1 MSVTREDKMKSPGMD
16 AAAIRRRAADGKS
29 ALGVVARGFMLG
41 AILLLFAMS
50 SFSQTGE
57 ISRRLG
63 LGTASALS
71 DSKVASGLKEA
82 LRVGATNAV
91 KLTGRRDG
99 YFGNEAIKILMPNNF
114 RTLEKGLRAIG
125 YGPKVDGFVLS
136 MNRAAEAAAP
146 SARKIFTDAI
156 LAMSFDDAR
165 KILSGG
171 ETAATDYF
179 KDKTSAQLTEAF
191 RPVVEKTMS
200 ENSVTQQYNALLG
213 QAQSIPFMKSPKLDI
228 TQYVVSKALD
238 GLFYTLG
245 QEEKKIRKDPVARTT
260 SLLKEVFGR

>member
-1 MSVTREDKMKSPGMD
+1 MKSLSMVR
-16 AAAIRRRAADGKS
+16 AAIGLLAGKRICCLRMAAHGLMFGS
-29 ALGVVARGFMLG
+29 
-41 AILLLFAMS
+41 ILLIFATF

-63 LGTASALS
+63 LGSGSGLS
-71 DSKVASGLKEA
+71 DSTVASGLKEA
-82 LRVGATNAV
+82 LKVGTDNAV

-114 RTLEKGLRAIG
+114 RTVEKGLRAIG

-136 MNRAAEAAAP
+136 MNRSAEAAAP
-146 SARKIFTDAI
+146 AAKKIFVDAI

-171 ETAATDYF
+171 DTAATDYF
-179 KDKTSAQLTEAF
+179 KSKTTTQLTAAF
-191 RPVVEKTMS
+191 QPVVEKTMN
-200 ENSVTQQYNALLG
+200 ENGVTQQYNALLG
-213 QAQSIPFMKSPKLDI
+213 QAQSIPFLKSPKLDI

-260 SLLKEVFGR
+260 SLLKQVFGR

>member
-1 MSVTREDKMKSPGMD
+1 MKFPTSTSLALTPT
-16 AAAIRRRAADGKS
+16 ATGKKNRFC
-29 ALGVVARGFMLG
+29 VAMRGLVFG
-41 AILLLFAMS
+41 SILLVFTMPS
-50 SFSQTGE
+50 ISQTDE
-57 ISRRLG
+57 IARRLG
-63 LGTASALS
+63 LGNASGLS

-82 LRVGATNAV
+82 LKVGAQNAV

-99 YFGNEAIKILMPNNF
+99 YFGNAAIKILMPNNL
-114 RTLEKGLRAIG
+114 RPVEKGLRAIG

-146 SARKIFTDAI
+146 AAKKIFGDAI
-156 LAMSFDDAR
+156 LSMSFDDAR

-171 ETAATDYF
+171 DTAATDYF
-179 KDKTSAQLTEAF
+179 KSKTSAQLTEAF

-213 QAQSIPFMKSPKLDI
+213 QAQSIPFLKSQKLDI

-260 SLLKEVFGR
+260 SLLKEVFGK